1 MELALGFTVADNNA
15 SDVCE
20 REKFGSGSS
29 NVLNRFLTK
38 KVTRKV
44 TPKAKGPRSVS
55 WQGRNR
61 ILCITCLNYGHK
73 IFAKSKLCLYL
84 YLCDFTPCP
93 TRF

>member
-44 TPKAKGPRSVS
+44 TPKVKGPVGIGNLLVS
-55 WQGRNR
+55 
-61 ILCITCLNYGHK
+61 ICT
-73 IFAKSKLCLYL
+73 S
-84 YLCDFTPCP
+84 
-93 TRF
+93 